1 MKISKLTIGLYKI
14 LGFYPKTTKHIREI
28 TSENKHEG
36 KALLSALKWINYAL
50 PRNSEKGL
58 KSSLAV
64 YRLERKLMQRKN
76 RIVESDTMRQY
87 SLSDFFSG
95 DLGIPK

>member
-1 MKISKLTIGLYKI
+1 MKVSKLTIGLYKI

-36 KALLSALKWINYAL
+36 KAILSALKWINYAL
-50 PRNSEKGL
+50 PRDSEKGI
-58 KSSLAV
+58 KCSLEA
-64 YRLERKLMQRKN
+64 YRLERKLMLRRN

-87 SLSDFFSG
+87 SLSDFFSDRMG
-95 DLGIPK
+95 G